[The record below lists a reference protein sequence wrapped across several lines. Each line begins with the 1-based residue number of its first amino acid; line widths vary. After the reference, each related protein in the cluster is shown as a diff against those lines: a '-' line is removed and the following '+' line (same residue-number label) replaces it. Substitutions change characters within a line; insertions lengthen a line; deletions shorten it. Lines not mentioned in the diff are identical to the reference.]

1 MRPRIETVFQVVA
14 GDLLAR
20 VAPAVG
26 SSYHQGTVGMVAT
39 LLAIAAEEWD
49 RAASRRIEENAA
61 IRVLFREA
69 APVVQNSA
77 LSQRLTELAAA
88 DERDFRVSA
97 LEANN
102 CALRAA
108 LIDLQSYAENEKGPD
123 ARRVEDEIWKE
134 LVKSTERRRLIAAPF

>member
-1 MRPRIETVFQVVA
+1 VRPRIETVFQVTA
-14 GDLLAR
+14 GDLLTR

-26 SSYHQGTVGMVAT
+26 SSYHQGTIGMVAT

-61 IRVLFREA
+61 IRNLFRDA
-69 APVVQNSA
+69 ASAVKNSS
-77 LSQRLTELAAA
+77 LRQRLAELSAAE
-88 DERDFRVSA
+88 ERDFRVSA

-102 CALRAA
+102 CSLRAA
-108 LIDLQSYAENEKGPD
+108 LIDLQSYVENETAPE

>member
-1 MRPRIETVFQVVA
+1 MRPPIVTVFQVVA

-20 VAPAVG
+20 IAPAVG

-49 RAASRRIEENAA
+49 RAASRRIEENAS
-61 IRVLFREA
+61 IRALFRDA
-69 APVVQNSA
+69 APAVKNSS
-77 LSQRLTELAAA
+77 LRQRLSELAAGE
-88 DERDFRVSA
+88 ERDFRVSA

-108 LIDLQSYAENEKGPD
+108 LIELHSHVENETGPE
-123 ARRVEDEIWKE
+123 ARRIVDQIWKE
-134 LVKSTERRRLIAAPF
+134 LVKSTERRRLVAAPF